1 MTTRR
6 NLMKAI
12 LATSTAPLFIPADVF
27 GQNAPSSRI
36 NIGLIGA
43 GNINGNYHAPT
54 LLGCNDCSIVGIAD
68 PVVERR
74 TSLTDR
80 VNKHYA
86 KNICTPHHDF
96 RELIARPEI
105 DAVCIGTPDHWHA
118 IMAITA
124 MKAGKDVYCEKPM
137 MHTIAEGRAMAD
149 TAAAYGRVF
158 QTGLQQRSDK
168 FFRFACELVRNQ
180 RIGRLLRV
188 KVGVP
193 GINGGIK
200 TGVNFPTTPVP
211 EGFDYDLWQGPAA
224 VRPFS
229 PERVE
234 RGDRACYW
242 YYISD
247 YTIGFLS
254 GWGVHHVDIAQWGMG
269 ADLSGPT
276 EIHCSAANI
285 PADGLIDDAVSWH
298 ATLLYPG
305 GIPVSFSS
313 NGAPNPM
320 GIRFEGDQ
328 GWVFV
333 DRGRLDAEPKSLLKS
348 TILPGEIHLYESPE
362 HHRNFLDCIRSR
374 RPTIVDAESGHRAT
388 TACNLV
394 DIAARLGREL
404 QWDPKK
410 EQFVNDE
417 TANRMLSKTCRAPW
431 RV

>member
-6 NLMKAI
+6 TLMKAI
-12 LATSTAPLFIPADVF
+12 LATSTTPLFIPSGVL
-27 GQNAPSSRI
+27 GQNAPSNRI

-43 GNINGNYHAPT
+43 GNINGNFHAPA

-74 TSLTDR
+74 TSLADR
-80 VNKHYA
+80 VNKHYN
-86 KNICTPHHDF
+86 KTVCTHHNDF

-200 TGVNFPTTPVP
+200 TGINFPEAPVP
-211 EGFDYDLWQGPAA
+211 QGFDYDMWLGPAP
-224 VRPFS
+224 VKPFS
-229 PERVE
+229 SQRVE
-234 RGDRACYW
+234 RGDRDCYW
-242 YYISD
+242 YYLSD

-254 GWGVHHVDIAQWGMG
+254 GWGVHHIDIAQWGLG
-269 ADLSGPT
+269 TDTSGPT
-276 EIHCSAANI
+276 EIHCAAATI
-285 PADGLIDDAVSWH
+285 PPDGLIDDVVSWN

-313 NGAPNPM
+313 SGAPNPM

-333 DRGRLDAEPKSLLKS
+333 DRGRLDAEPRSLLKS

-374 RPTIVDAESGHRAT
+374 RPTIVNAELGHRAT
-388 TACNLV
+388 TTCNLV

-404 QWDPKK
+404 RWDPKK
-410 EQFVNDE
+410 ELFTNDE
-417 TANRMLSKTCRAPW
+417 QANRMLSKACRAPW